1 MSPRIPIPAKLAL
14 AAAPLV
20 LAVGGLLTTSVR
32 STMQAATVQNHAT
45 DVVRVWNA
53 TLLAL
58 DGVEA
63 EKHLNDGSAAGD
75 IVAARAATDASRD
88 AVQNAIAAIGSPGQ
102 IDAARRGFT
111 TKLLE
116 ARVNAD
122 SADPALRAKGTND
135 FDLTEDALDEITL
148 LLPPETG
155 DRRAGQMLQALESFG
170 RMTIDLD
177 RLRHYV
183 LDAQKS
189 GTFESSLSFSIV
201 NKVYTSIDRFKAGAT
216 PEMLT
221 IWTGSGYENKIAALL
236 AKVLVLADDTTDV
249 QATAAA
255 MDVTAFQ
262 ATVREIEAT
271 RATFVTSEVAAQTA
285 KAAAT
290 KRSGLTK
297 VAIPIIASLLAFFFA
312 FRIARSIVRRIR
324 LVTAKAAEVSDVELP
339 KLVSA
344 LADPT
349 GKAALPEVIP
359 IEGAGN
365 DEVGDLA
372 ASFTA
377 VQTTLVSVAA
387 EQMTVL
393 RRGVSE
399 IFVTLARRNRSLVD
413 SQLNLLDRL
422 EAEVEDPKTLA
433 DYYKIDHLAT
443 RMRRNTESLL
453 VLANSDSRRR
463 GSTALGIDDV
473 VRASISEVED
483 YRRIEVLPMESL
495 AIKGPVVA
503 DMSHM
508 LAELLDN
515 AANFSPPS
523 TTVRVA
529 GHFTSDGYLLTI
541 SDVGVGMA
549 PDRLQALNVLLEHP
563 PIIGLSVEPTLGLS
577 VVSLLARKHGI
588 SVELRPMSPGMSVNV
603 MVPANLYDRRGA
615 PDNDASYVADAADD
629 ANIGPESLW
638 GDQTGGHA
646 PSTGYNGD
654 GLDAP
659 DNQGGFDN
667 TKTVRNDGGL
677 SDGGLSDGGWS
688 DGGLSDVGLS
698 NGGRNDDD
706 SRFGGDAPIG
716 FGQRSDDF
724 AGHQKSAFSFPPS
737 GLPVSTSDPATFGSS
752 SRSVLPQR
760 NSAKPDDSYNGNT
773 DSRYAP
779 AVTFTPEQIARLQ
792 ASVPSQPRPES
803 QSAWSAAAQ
812 ARPPQEVQA
821 SLEPNG
827 PPGSVVKVDAKPAQG
842 PKSTGLPI
850 RIPGRAKP
858 KTGDDDRV
866 SGSPQPTRVRSSLSA
881 YTRGAAAAKGTHGFS
896 NSGIDHFG
904 PTDSSQGSM

>member
-63 EKHLNDGSAAGD
+63 EKHLNDGSATGD
-75 IVAARAATDASRD
+75 IVAARAATDASRT
-88 AVQNAIAAIGSPGQ
+88 AVQDAIATIGSPGQ

-122 SADPALRAKGTND
+122 SADPVQRAKATND
-135 FDLTEDALDEITL
+135 FDLTEDALDEITS

-155 DRRAGQMLQALESFG
+155 DRKAGQMLQALESFG

-189 GTFESSLSFSIV
+189 GAFESSLSFSIV

-216 PEMLT
+216 TEMLNT
-221 IWTGSGYENKIAALL
+221 WTASGYENKIAALL

-271 RATFVTSEVAAQTA
+271 RATFVTSEVAAQSE
-285 KAAAT
+285 KADAT
-290 KRSGLTK
+290 KSSGLIK
-297 VAIPIIASLLAFFFA
+297 VAFPIIASLLAFFLA

-324 LVTAKAAEVSDVELP
+324 LVTAKAAEVADVELP

-349 GKAALPEVIP
+349 GKAALPEVVP

-588 SVELRPMSPGMSVNV
+588 SVELRAMSPGMSVNV

-615 PDNDASYVADAADD
+615 PDSDASYVADAADD

-638 GDQTGGHA
+638 GGQTAGQA
-646 PSTGYNGD
+646 PTTGYDGD
-654 GLDAP
+654 SHQTQFD
-659 DNQGGFDN
+659 QGGYDN
-667 TKTVRNDGGL
+667 TNDFRNGGL
-677 SDGGLSDGGWS
+677 NNGGL
-688 DGGLSDVGLS
+688 
-698 NGGRNDDD
+698 NEEI
-706 SRFGGDAPIG
+706 RFGDAPNR
-716 FGQRSDDF
+716 FGQPDSAEFPGRRN
-724 AGHQKSAFSFPPS
+724 SAFSFPPS

-752 SRSVLPQR
+752 GRSALPQR
-760 NSAKPDDSYNGNT
+760 NAAKPDDSYNAT
-773 DSRYAP
+773 TESRYAP
-779 AVTFTPEQIARLQ
+779 AVTFSPEQIARLQ

-803 QSAWSAAAQ
+803 QSAWSDAAQ
-812 ARPPQEVQA
+812 ARPPQDVQT
-821 SLEPNG
+821 SLEPNL
-827 PPGSVVKVDAKPAQG
+827 PPPAETQVDAKPAQ
-842 PKSTGLPI
+842 SLSSNGLPI